1 MVARGEDRN
10 DEDEN
15 EKIENHN
22 PKLAT
27 PPVESCAMLH
37 PCAQRRRRGA
47 APVGGEGVL
56 AAAVAM
62 AAVYRR
68 VHESTRLS
76 SWLVALEAGGCEVKM
91 FEDDLEDC
99 G

>member
-1 MVARGEDRN
+1 MTKTKQKDR
-10 DEDEN
+10 
-15 EKIENHN
+15 KSSPQIGN
-22 PKLAT
+22 PACGILCDAS
-27 PPVESCAMLH
+27 PMCS
-37 PCAQRRRRGA
+37 A
-47 APVGGEGVL
+47 APVEREGVP

-76 SWLVALEAGGCEVKM
+76 SWLVALETGGCEVKM
-91 FEDDLEDC
+91 FEDDLEDS

>member
-1 MVARGEDRN
+1 
-10 DEDEN
+10 
-15 EKIENHN
+15 
-22 PKLAT
+22 
-27 PPVESCAMLH
+27 
-37 PCAQRRRRGA
+37 
-47 APVGGEGVL
+47 VGGEGVL

-76 SWLVALEAGGCEVKM
+76 SWLVALETGGCEVKM
-91 FEDDLEDC
+91 FEDDLKDS

>member
-1 MVARGEDRN
+1 MRCFIHALSGGGEELLRW
-10 DEDEN
+10 
-15 EKIENHN
+15 
-22 PKLAT
+22 
-27 PPVESCAMLH
+27 
-37 PCAQRRRRGA
+37 
-47 APVGGEGVL
+47 GGEGVP

-76 SWLVALEAGGCEVKM
+76 SWLVALETGGCEVKM
-91 FEDDLEDC
+91 FEDDLEDS